1 MGLAEK
7 AGLPFSPIRRPQDL
21 FDDKHLNESG
31 GMAQV
36 TLPDGQSV
44 GVPMLPFEMDGQRFG
59 TRLNVPEL
67 GSHSDELLI
76 ELGYTPANIRS
87 LHSAGVIKSA
97 M

>member
-1 MGLAEK
+1 
-7 AGLPFSPIRRPQDL
+7 
-21 FDDKHLNESG
+21 
-31 GMAQV
+31 
-36 TLPDGQSV
+36 
-44 GVPMLPFEMDGQRFG
+44 
-59 TRLNVPEL
+59 LNVPEL